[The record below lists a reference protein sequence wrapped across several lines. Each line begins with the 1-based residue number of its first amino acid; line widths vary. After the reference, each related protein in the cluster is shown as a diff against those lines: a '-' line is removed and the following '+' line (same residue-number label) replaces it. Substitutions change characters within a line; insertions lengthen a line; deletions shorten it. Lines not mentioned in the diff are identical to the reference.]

1 LVAQASTRF
10 DPKTSWFACCA
21 AREGLLRQFVRN
33 EAVNVGDRCDGVHHQ
48 IIVPVGAV
56 EGPSE
61 TCEGRLEFVFRR
73 LSIV

>member
-1 LVAQASTRF
+1 MLCGARR
-10 DPKTSWFACCA
+10 A
-21 AREGLLRQFVRN
+21 AAPIRPQR
-33 EAVNVGDRCDGVHHQ
+33 AVNVGDRCDGVHHQ

-73 LSIV
+73 SSIV